1 MAVPNQLSTCCQ
13 FYGAFS
19 SNKLPQLSSYVDLV
33 TAFLPAART
42 GAVATARLAASQ
54 FPNRNQ
60 TLLQC
65 VLDAPNAIH
74 FPCGIGPFG
83 MPSSGNGPSP
93 AGDWELRTC
102 GMFAAMPLLWQYE
115 YFGNA
120 TFGRETVLPILRGLA
135 DFWRCWLQR
144 QPTEDGGYVLVDNDD
159 NMSEQGWWMGCAEE
173 HGPGC
178 SRWQNPII
186 SIAFLKRLF
195 ATLPQLSSEL
205 GQPTEPWWS
214 DVYEHLPPY
223 RTATMPTCRKCPSG
237 DYNNSKCPCTNVTL
251 FLTAS
256 EAHDDKGNEIQP
268 PQLFSPYYSN
278 WPIFPAEHLDADS
291 AGADGA
297 VALQTG
303 SMLAVAPNS
312 LGVQDFPPA
321 IRMWAGQSKPHAAV
335 EPGAQPVPMLQGL
348 SDWLKWTI
356 SEHRPWQ
363 PWAKDGARGN
373 LFPFITPIYVGGLE
387 EIGVTMVSETV
398 SLGRKGTSF

>member
-1 MAVPNQLSTCCQ
+1 MM
-13 FYGAFS
+13 
-19 SNKLPQLSSYVDLV
+19 PQ
-33 TAFLPAART
+33 
-42 GAVATARLAASQ
+42 ATA
-54 FPNRNQ
+54 
-60 TLLQC
+60 
-65 VLDAPNAIH
+65 
-74 FPCGIGPFG
+74 G
-83 MPSSGNGPSP
+83 
-93 AGDWELRTC
+93 
-102 GMFAAMPLLWQYE
+102 
-115 YFGNA
+115 
-120 TFGRETVLPILRGLA
+120 
-135 DFWRCWLQR
+135 
-144 QPTEDGGYVLVDNDD
+144 
-159 NMSEQGWWMGCAEE
+159 QGWWMGCAEE

-195 ATLPQLSSEL
+195 ATLPQLSAEL

-251 FLTAS
+251 FLMGS

-268 PQLFSPYYSN
+268 PHLFSPYYSN

-291 AGADGA
+291 TGADGA

-321 IRMWAGQSKPHAAV
+321 IRMWAGQNKPQAAV

-398 SLGRKGTSF
+398 SLGREGTRF